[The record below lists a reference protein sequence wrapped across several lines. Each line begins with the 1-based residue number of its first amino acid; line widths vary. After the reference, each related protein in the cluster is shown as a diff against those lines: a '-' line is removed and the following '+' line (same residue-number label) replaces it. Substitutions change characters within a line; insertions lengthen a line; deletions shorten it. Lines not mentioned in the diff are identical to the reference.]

1 MEVRDRHPIRLE
13 FPPRDSR
20 VRKRRP
26 SSSIAIPRARI
37 AFGVVARASPPL
49 SSSLAARPALTPPS
63 ARRPPPD
70 RLAQVHAGETV
81 RELCDR
87 VLVNPFDPSSRGAS
101 NLPEVTWANTL
112 IPLEEQIDQ
121 LTVTKPWQLNLKG
134 GEEVLTMTVPS
145 GVGVRDAPEPP
156 EERAT
161 PEEAR
166 SKSSRGAKEEEAGE
180 KSALEGKKF
189 TIRDVRG
196 TSSDE
201 ASPEEKARL
210 AAEEAERA
218 EKAAVPPGGR
228 ARRERSKPMRLVDS
242 IEGPQWA
249 RKSTSPDSRDD
260 DASRRK
266 KLKRPRGGA
275 SASKSASRS
284 SPSEPAGARAQASDD
299 TPSDPDPTRAG
310 GSPAEDDDDDAA
322 AAAAAAADEEGEDP
336 LTEAAA
342 VGLLAVASGEQR
354 RPADA
359 PGAMPLLSES
369 MVAVAAQLPRVTKVT
384 SRGKSSAPPRIGNKK
399 HKRAPPPPPPASAD
413 PARLLDLNISPAL
426 LAAFHAGQRA
436 GPGAVD
442 IAPYLAAAG
451 GFQSGAAGASASA
464 GAGPG
469 AVPPFAASPVADIIA
484 KYYKHKPPEQGASR
498 GKDPLESFRNLGAAK
513 EGGGGGSIGAQ
524 GGAQGGHASGS
535 DADARA
541 LLQWRETQARLAAA
555 GRYGAAPG
563 AFVVDPA
570 NLGRFQTPASRE
582 VLEETRRNNELE
594 IVKLTATM
602 EQLRRVVR
610 ALDADV
616 PAHMRMVI
624 ISRVQRLLQGISDTV
639 PRLSAS
645 ERAPLLAAVAE
656 VWAWV
661 KAQLSERLD
670 EALALVQ
677 ESESDRGGDAIKE
690 EKAASRAR
698 RQDGDDDDDDGG
710 DGDGGDGDGVGGG
723 TTIGA
728 GETDPAEP

>member
-49 SSSLAARPALTPPS
+49 SSSLVVRPALTPPS

-166 SKSSRGAKEEEAGE
+166 SKSSRGAEEEEAGE

-299 TPSDPDPTRAG
+299 TG
-310 GSPAEDDDDDAA
+310 G
-322 AAAAAAADEEGEDP
+322 
-336 LTEAAA
+336 
-342 VGLLAVASGEQR
+342 
-354 RPADA
+354 
-359 PGAMPLLSES
+359 
-369 MVAVAAQLPRVTKVT
+369 
-384 SRGKSSAPPRIGNKK
+384 
-399 HKRAPPPPPPASAD
+399 
-413 PARLLDLNISPAL
+413 
-426 LAAFHAGQRA
+426 
-436 GPGAVD
+436 
-442 IAPYLAAAG
+442 
-451 GFQSGAAGASASA
+451 
-464 GAGPG
+464 
-469 AVPPFAASPVADIIA
+469 
-484 KYYKHKPPEQGASR
+484 
-498 GKDPLESFRNLGAAK
+498 
-513 EGGGGGSIGAQ
+513 
-524 GGAQGGHASGS
+524 
-535 DADARA
+535 
-541 LLQWRETQARLAAA
+541 
-555 GRYGAAPG
+555 
-563 AFVVDPA
+563 
-570 NLGRFQTPASRE
+570 
-582 VLEETRRNNELE
+582 
-594 IVKLTATM
+594 
-602 EQLRRVVR
+602 
-610 ALDADV
+610 
-616 PAHMRMVI
+616 
-624 ISRVQRLLQGISDTV
+624 
-639 PRLSAS
+639 
-645 ERAPLLAAVAE
+645 
-656 VWAWV
+656 
-661 KAQLSERLD
+661 
-670 EALALVQ
+670 
-677 ESESDRGGDAIKE
+677 
-690 EKAASRAR
+690 R
-698 RQDGDDDDDDGG
+698 RQY
-710 DGDGGDGDGVGGG
+710 
-723 TTIGA
+723 A
-728 GETDPAEP
+728 